1 MVPVFS
7 WIQMGK
13 DLVLIR
19 ARYLIGAWALNPS
32 DEPNLVDVAE
42 D

>member
-13 DLVLIR
+13 DLLLIR
-19 ARYLIGAWALNPS
+19 GRYIIGAWILSS
-32 DEPNLVDVAE
+32 DEPNLQDVRE